1 MKRARQISAVVAYV
15 VVWFAFLPFAVIR
28 VSTEW
33 LVDSLAI
40 PMLESL
46 EVIANDDPQ
55 QSEISQ

>member
-1 MKRARQISAVVAYV
+1 
-15 VVWFAFLPFAVIR
+15 

-46 EVIANDDPQ
+46 ETIANDD
-55 QSEISQ
+55 

>member
-15 VVWFAFLPFAVIR
+15 FVWFVFLPFAVIR

-46 EVIANDDPQ
+46 EVIADD
-55 QSEISQ
+55 E

>member
-1 MKRARQISAVVAYV
+1 MKRVRQLSAVTLYV
-15 VVWFAFLPFAVIR
+15 VVWFLFLPFAVIR

-46 EVIANDDPQ
+46 EAIAND
-55 QSEISQ
+55 E

>member
-1 MKRARQISAVVAYV
+1 MKQARQLLAVTAYV
-15 VVWFAFLPFAVIR
+15 VVWFVFLPFAVIR

-46 EVIANDDPQ
+46 EVIANDD
-55 QSEISQ
+55 

>member
-1 MKRARQISAVVAYV
+1 MKTARQLLAATAYV
-15 VVWFAFLPFAVIR
+15 VVWFVFLPFAVIR

-46 EVIANDDPQ
+46 EVIANDD
-55 QSEISQ
+55 

>member
-1 MKRARQISAVVAYV
+1 MKWARRISAVVAYV

-33 LVDSLAI
+33 LVDSLPI

-46 EVIANDDPQ
+46 EVIAND
-55 QSEISQ
+55 E